1 MTARM
6 RRHPEE
12 PLAAT
17 KDLFFEKQILR
28 FAQNDLP

>member
-6 RRHPEE
+6 RRDPEE

-28 FAQNDLP
+28 FAQNDNP